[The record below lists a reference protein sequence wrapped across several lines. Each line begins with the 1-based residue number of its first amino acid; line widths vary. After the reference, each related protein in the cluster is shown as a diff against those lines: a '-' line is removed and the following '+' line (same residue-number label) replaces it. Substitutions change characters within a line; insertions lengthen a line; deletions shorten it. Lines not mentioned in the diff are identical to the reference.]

1 MNKSLVLYER
11 NIHTSYMKV
20 PALSEESLDVRI
32 MLHRTIKG
40 MIPVEQCFRNGQGQY
55 WYNISGKQALD
66 SFAKVQM
73 LEYSFF
79 EMLILKICEQLEI
92 LEWNLLDGNGLLV
105 DPEFIFMNN
114 KGEDITFV
122 FYPESDRNIL
132 KELQKLLEYLLTKLN
147 HTNQEDVQGAY
158 ALYEMTLN
166 ETYQVQDLR
175 ELILERRIKKKRE
188 APITD
193 ITYEYQNMQMES
205 SRVAENDC
213 IYGNEIPEED
223 VKESSFQ
230 NQMEEKLAVFCKRA
244 KSLFIRKAKKEIPM
258 VVYPEEEEEVQ
269 KTTVHPTICI
279 TAVSEKPR
287 GILVYEGRED
297 YPDFELDESICVIG
311 KSHRARMQIE
321 KDTVSHFHA
330 KIEYADGYYIED
342 MNSTNGT
349 FVNDEIINYKERRL
363 LCSGDMI
370 RFADIKYRFL

>member
-1 MNKSLVLYER
+1 MNKELVLYER

-20 PALSEESLDVRI
+20 PALAEESLDVRI

-40 MIPVEQCFRNGQGQY
+40 IIPVERCFMNGQGQY

-66 SFAKVQM
+66 CFAKMQM

-79 EMLILKICEQLEI
+79 EILILRICEQLEI
-92 LEWNLLDGNGLLV
+92 LEWNLLDGNGLLM

-122 FYPESDRNIL
+122 FYPESNANIL
-132 KELQKLLEYLLTKLN
+132 RELQKLLEYLLTKLN

-175 ELILERRIKKKRE
+175 DMILERRIKKKRE
-188 APITD
+188 RTIND
-193 ITYEYQNMQMES
+193 IVYESQNAQMES

-213 IYGNEIPEED
+213 VYGDELQEKKA
-223 VKESSFQ
+223 KESFFQ

-244 KSLFIRKAKKEIPM
+244 KALFVRNSKEDIPT
-258 VVYPEEEEEVQ
+258 VVYPKEEEEVLM
-269 KTTVHPTICI
+269 KTVHPTVCI
-279 TAVSEKPR
+279 AAVSEKPR

-297 YPDFELDESICVIG
+297 YADFELDEMICVIG

-321 KDTVSHFHA
+321 RDTVSHFHA
-330 KIEYADGYYIED
+330 KIDYTDGYYIED

-349 FVNDEIINYKERRL
+349 FVNDEIVNYKERRL
-363 LCSGDMI
+363 LRTGDMI
-370 RFADIKYRFL
+370 RFADVKYRFL